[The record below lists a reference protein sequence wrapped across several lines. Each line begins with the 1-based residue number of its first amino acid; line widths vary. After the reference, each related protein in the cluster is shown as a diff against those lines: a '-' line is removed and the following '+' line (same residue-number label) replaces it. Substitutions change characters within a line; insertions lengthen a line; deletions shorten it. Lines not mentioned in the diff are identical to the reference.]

1 MGHLEQTFAVA
12 VVPVGHLEQTVV
24 AVVQGWVLGQTVVA
38 EGEQRLEQIF
48 VVAAVVGQIVVVGEP
63 HQVQI
68 FVVAVGEV
76 AAGQI
81 VVAVGAVVAPLFA
94 VVVEVEVAAGQTK

>member
-1 MGHLEQTFAVA
+1 M
-12 VVPVGHLEQTVV
+12 
-24 AVVQGWVLGQTVVA
+24 LGQTVVA

-76 AAGQI
+76 VVGQI
-81 VVAVGAVVAPLFA
+81 VVAVGAVAPLFA
-94 VVVEVEVAAGQTK
+94 VVAEVEVEAGQTK

>member
-1 MGHLEQTFAVA
+1 M
-12 VVPVGHLEQTVV
+12 
-24 AVVQGWVLGQTVVA
+24 LGQTVVA

-76 AAGQI
+76 VVGVGGRCRPAVSGCGGRPRGGARLRAG
-81 VVAVGAVVAPLFA
+81 VLPHLPHR
-94 VVVEVEVAAGQTK
+94 TRC